1 MPAPSIRAIAGR
13 EEIRDALTG
22 YHDNVES
29 IVDLAVQIQQIPSPT
44 FSEQACADFV
54 RSQLNLLG
62 LQDVSQDALHNVY
75 ARCAGRG
82 EGDPL
87 IISAHTDTVFD
98 ADTNLKITRNGE
110 RVYGPGIA
118 DNSLG
123 VAGLLTIA
131 RTFQAMNVT
140 PARDVWFVANVGEE
154 GLGDL
159 RGMRA
164 VVERFEQRGWYVV
177 LEGGLFGY
185 VCHEAIGVRRFRVE
199 VKGPGGHSW
208 GSFGT
213 PSATH
218 ILGDLISR
226 ISQLDPPTNP
236 KTTFNVGVIE
246 GGTTVNT
253 IASQASMLLDLRS
266 EDPAAL
272 ETIVQEVDK
281 LTAGAIQSD
290 EIGIEIHQIG
300 HRPAGRVDQRTPLV
314 RMATAAFEEMGH
326 GEPEYTMASTD
337 ANIPLSYGLP
347 AVCIGLSRSGH
358 THRLDEYMEI
368 GTIPAGM
375 GQALLLAL
383 AASGSAS

>member
-1 MPAPSIRAIAGR
+1 MGQ
-13 EEIRDALTG
+13 EELRGALTG
-22 YHDNVES
+22 YHDDVES

-44 FSEQACADFV
+44 FSEQARADFV
-54 RSQLNLLG
+54 QSQLHLLG
-62 LQDVSQDALHNVY
+62 LQDVSQDGLHNVY
-75 ARCAGRG
+75 ARYAGRSG
-82 EGDPL
+82 GDPL

-98 ADTNLKITRNGE
+98 SDTNLKVTRDGE
-110 RVYGPGIA
+110 RVCGPGIA

-131 RTFQAMNVT
+131 RTFQALNVA

-218 ILGDLISR
+218 VLGNLISR
-226 ISQLDPPTNP
+226 ISHLDPPTDP

-253 IASQASMLLDLRS
+253 IARRASMLLDLRS

-272 ETIVQEVDK
+272 EHIVKEVEK
-281 LTAGAIQSD
+281 LAAAVVQSD
-290 EIGIEIHQIG
+290 EMGIEIHQIG
-300 HRPAGRVDQRTPLV
+300 YRPAGRIDRGTQLV
-314 RMATAAFEEMGH
+314 RMAAAAFKEMGQT
-326 GEPEYTMASTD
+326 EPEYTMASTD
-337 ANIPLSYGLP
+337 ANIPLSHGLP
-347 AVCIGLSRSGH
+347 AVCVGLSRSGH
-358 THRLDEYMEI
+358 THRPDEYMEV
-368 GTIPAGM
+368 GSIPNGL
-375 GQALLLAL
+375 GQALLLTL
-383 AASGSAS
+383 AASGVA